1 MIHETSVRLRTI
13 LLLYLH
19 CHTIGIIIMT
29 VIHCNPLRHISTAA
43 SSSSSSSSSSICN
56 TMDVVDGAS
65 FTGTVR
71 SKPWSYPSN
80 HSPKRRPLPSHL
92 PLRTTPRC
100 ATATTGPVVDVEPL
114 PAPNQ
119 QSQPQQHLV
128 LIGGGHAH
136 IQVIKALHR
145 AARPTDMTITLID
158 AVSSASYSGMV
169 PGCISGFY
177 SISDTQLQLP
187 PLAAWSDIAFLHDTV
202 IDIDFLQKRIYV
214 QKNPTRPISFDVV
227 SIDIGSTSRGYNDT
241 ICPGVTQYAIPTRPI
256 DQLICRMETARQEQQ
271 HQQQQLMLLL
281 PNKNNDDTTAVSLT
295 QLPLRRLVVIGGGV
309 AGIELSMSI
318 SSRWERDGV
327 PFHECVILDANSM
340 HGLLPNENDTTRDM
354 VQSILQSK
362 NIVIRNGCIVSKID
376 EHYIYVSSTTDGNSK
391 IPYTHCIW
399 STGAGAHALSW
410 HLHKVRGLQ
419 CDENGWICVLPT
431 LQSRSYPYVF
441 AAGDCATIQ
450 HPDHLYPSPPKAG
463 VYAVRSGP
471 ILIENLTRYL
481 ESIHRSQKNRN
492 DNNANNN
499 NNNNIQDSER
509 IAGNKQVPSDLTL
522 RPYIP
527 QNDFLKLLVCGDG
540 TALGFRFG
548 LVMRGKWVFQ
558 LKDSIDRKFMN
569 LFDVSGVPKP
579 KIAREDDEATVVPYD
594 TRQYDSAL
602 NSSGVLELPNP
613 VAAATL
619 LQRTD
624 DNVDFELAR
633 NILSKMGN
641 DPSYRDAVVRYI
653 QQPELLHAPLL
664 PCEVQK

>member
-1 MIHETSVRLRTI
+1 MIHKTPVRLRTI

-19 CHTIGIIIMT
+19 CHTIGIINIMT
-29 VIHCNPLRHISTAA
+29 VIHFDPLCHISTAA
-43 SSSSSSSSSSICN
+43 SSSSSSSSSSSICN

-80 HSPKRRPLPSHL
+80 HSPKRRSTLPSHFR
-92 PLRTTPRC
+92 LRTTPRC
-100 ATATTGPVVDVEPL
+100 ATATTGSVLDESL

-119 QSQPQQHLV
+119 QRQRQPQSQSRQHLV

-145 AARPTDMTITLID
+145 AARPTDMTVTLID

-177 SISDTQLQLP
+177 SLADTQLQLP
-187 PLAAWSDIAFLHDTV
+187 PLAVWSDIAFLHDTV

-214 QKNPTRPISFDVV
+214 LKNPTRPISFDVV

-256 DQLICRMETARQEQQ
+256 DQLICRMEVARQEQQ
-271 HQQQQLMLLL
+271 RQQQQLILK
-281 PNKNNDDTTAVSLT
+281 NKSNNDTSAVS
-295 QLPLRRLVVIGGGV
+295 LPLRRLVVIGGGV

-327 PFHECVILDANSM
+327 PFHECIILDANSM
-340 HGLLPNENDTTRDM
+340 HGLLPNENDTTRAM

-362 NIVIRNGCIVSKID
+362 NIVIQNGCIVNKID
-376 EHYIYVSSTTDGNSK
+376 EQYIYVSSTTDGNSK

-419 CDENGWICVLPT
+419 CDKNGWICVLPT
-431 LQSRSYPYVF
+431 LQSKSYPYVF

-450 HPDHLYPSPPKAG
+450 HPDQLYPSPPKAG

-481 ESIHRSQKNRN
+481 ESIHRCQENSN
-492 DNNANNN
+492 DNNTN
-499 NNNNIQDSER
+499 NNNNIEGSER
-509 IAGNKQVPSDLTL
+509 IAGNNQVPSDLTL

-558 LKDSIDRKFMN
+558 LKDSIDRNFMN

-579 KIAREDDEATVVPYD
+579 KIARENDEATVVPYD
-594 TRQYDSAL
+594 TRQYDSTL
-602 NSSGVLELPNP
+602 NATGVLELPNP
-613 VAAATL
+613 VAAAAL

-633 NILSKMGN
+633 IILSKMGD
-641 DPSYRDAVVRYI
+641 DPSYRDAVVRHI
-653 QQPELLHAPLL
+653 QQPELLHAPSL
-664 PCEVQK
+664 